1 MALIHVVIPGGA
13 QDRAQP
19 TESDSGHT
27 SNAQVRSAS
36 AEIEE
41 SYDISPP
48 TGTGKVMMRDSIV
61 SPPHH
66 PPAVALGQLHLS
78 TPTTTT
84 NSKNSQHRKNI
95 STSTTSSVS
104 SRESDA
110 FSLHSTRSSET
121 SVEEDNLRMVP
132 KAMDEC
138 PLVDDDYGPPPAIP
152 PRRYAPCSAKQAAKF
167 QPTCTIRPV
176 RNAATGN
183 TNGIARRPTIHRKTS
198 SSSSSSH
205 RRSIDSNPGIG
216 AINQAISRSESKKSS
231 NGRSAS
237 PTLSEA
243 ENELERSLTSVT
255 EDTFL
260 GRLADN
266 DKVPLTAQVPKERNA
281 HPWRKHMTRPSAEP
295 APLLPRKSSKRQSVI
310 NAELFRLSRVPN
322 DHIAS
327 QIIRGRSLRR
337 EQNLTIEIPSTDHR
351 STEELVSSPIPTLA
365 RAEPRIV
372 SPSDAE
378 KVLHKILQSVD
389 RFDELFALAQV
400 NSGFFQVFKR
410 NELDLIK
417 SVLFKTSPAAW
428 EFREIAFPGHDLL
441 RDEDLEMTR
450 PFEEYTPA
458 SYLHLQAKDTDILHD
473 IKLEIYEKCQSFV
486 RPEISVALV
495 DESASNAARVN
506 DALWRI
512 WTFCKIFG
520 SGKGREDDVVAQQ
533 DWLKGGVQAHQP
545 ACTFSVMSTDFM
557 NDTLIGAP
565 ECFAMGNEGGLSA
578 EQLFDMMELWNCLG
592 VLLQGFQGRT
602 ADARKFGIYED
613 TDVRGGDIDGEELML
628 DEWCHHLLSHGLA
641 TVLVLARPCRE
652 NSGVA
657 FTLAD
662 ARGLTKW
669 NPVYGSSKRSFLKE
683 AASRVYEDK
692 LAHVYAESSTR
703 ELQRQMSKQ
712 RIQKHIHD
720 LKHKKTN
727 GEQLRIIRQ
736 SQDRPMS
743 EWENVINS
751 LTRVHPPL
759 PDNDLTSHIPSFRPT
774 SAIAQEI
781 AHDISLHIAELPTA
795 PSNARAL
802 LPPLPLLP
810 TPSGSTWSG
819 TLDRRSIASAMPSII
834 EHPIFLTQSPTQL
847 PFPDH
852 PAFRSQRPHV
862 RKETD
867 INVSSR
873 GSSDSG
879 RSDRSGGPGGAHH
892 PAFQQHPAQVDIF
905 DSPAH
910 ENTAAKAIYR
920 IVEMG
925 FTADEAKEALRKTDL
940 GDGLRVDRAVEMLL
954 SRHM

>member
-1 MALIHVVIPGGA
+1 MVYFGCRIVNIIARLLVVMITQVAPSWEHSVTNIVSLGSILRLQPADEYKKAIQTRDQEGSSPQLWIDSSPESVGSPAWKDCTRKRMSFQRLRGSKKAGTVLHAVPETKERDPALLADKRDMPTSTHQAKSCKSASSSPALSSISKNEASQGWLQHNTTSPTKHDNTLKTASSSIKGAIGSYKNGKIQWRLKDKDGFSAVKSLKPKIYVVIPGGA

-216 AINQAISRSESKKSS
+216 AINQAINRSESKKSS

-266 DKVPLTAQVPKERNA
+266 DKAPLTAQVPKERNA

-628 DEWCHHLLSHGLA
+628 GKS
-641 TVLVLARPCRE
+641 
-652 NSGVA
+652 
-657 FTLAD
+657 
-662 ARGLTKW
+662 
-669 NPVYGSSKRSFLKE
+669 
-683 AASRVYEDK
+683 ASNRI
-692 LAHVYAESSTR
+692 
-703 ELQRQMSKQ
+703 ELNA
-712 RIQKHIHD
+712 
-720 LKHKKTN
+720 N
-727 GEQLRIIRQ
+727 GEQ
-736 SQDRPMS
+736 MS
-743 EWENVINS
+743 GV
-751 LTRVHPPL
+751 T
-759 PDNDLTSHIPSFRPT
+759 TF
-774 SAIAQEI
+774 
-781 AHDISLHIAELPTA
+781 
-795 PSNARAL
+795 
-802 LPPLPLLP
+802 
-810 TPSGSTWSG
+810 
-819 TLDRRSIASAMPSII
+819 SAMVSLLYSSLPALAARTA
-834 EHPIFLTQSPTQL
+834 ESPL
-847 PFPDH
+847 HWP
-852 PAFRSQRPHV
+852 
-862 RKETD
+862 
-867 INVSSR
+867 
-873 GSSDSG
+873 
-879 RSDRSGGPGGAHH
+879 
-892 PAFQQHPAQVDIF
+892 
-905 DSPAH
+905 
-910 ENTAAKAIYR
+910 
-920 IVEMG
+920 ML
-925 FTADEAKEALRKTDL
+925 EA
-940 GDGLRVDRAVEMLL
+940 
-954 SRHM
+954 